1 MKPHIAVVGSIN
13 MDLVFQTPRMP
24 LPGET
29 LMGHRFHLVHGGKG
43 ANQAVAAARMGAAV
57 HMIACVG
64 DDANGHSC
72 LQTLQADAIDTAHVR
87 VVPDCATGVAGILLD
102 DAGQNSIVLATGANA
117 SLVESDIDA
126 ARSTI
131 AQAKLLLCQLETPL
145 STVLHAIQYAKQV
158 SVAAQETGQ
167 EPVKVVLNPA
177 PAQKLDAQVLKQVDY
192 LVVNE
197 TEASLLSDVSVT
209 DLPSAQAAATVL
221 QQLGAGVVIVTLGA
235 MGIWVADADQAYS
248 LPAFQ
253 VKVVDTTAAGDT
265 FVGSLAVAI
274 AEGMDLRAACM
285 FAQSAAALAV
295 TQLGAQTSIPYRGAV
310 ERQLQSL

>member
-13 MDLVFQTPRMP
+13 MDLVFKTPRMP
-24 LPGET
+24 MPGET
-29 LMGHRFHLVHGGKG
+29 LMGHSFHLVHGGKG

-57 HMIACVG
+57 DMVACVG
-64 DDANGHSC
+64 DDVNGQSC
-72 LQTLQADAIDTAHVR
+72 VQALQNDGIDVTHVR
-87 VVPDCATGVAGILLD
+87 SVEKCATGVAGILLD
-102 DAGQNSIVLATGANA
+102 DAGQNSIVLAIGANG
-117 SLVESDIDA
+117 LLLEHDVDRA
-126 ARSTI
+126 ARTI

-145 STVLHAIQYAKQV
+145 PTVLHAIACAKQA
-158 SVAAQETGQ
+158 SVRTQQE
-167 EPVKVVLNPA
+167 VKVVLNPA
-177 PAQKLDAQVLKQVDY
+177 PAQKLHDEVLAQVDY

-197 TEASLLSDVSVT
+197 TEASLLSDIAVHDFPT
-209 DLPSAQAAATVL
+209 AQAAAAVL
-221 QQLGAGVVIVTLGA
+221 QQRGAGVVIVTLGA
-235 MGIWVADADQAYS
+235 MGIWVADVDQAYS

-265 FVGSLAVAI
+265 FVGSFAVAI

-295 TQLGAQTSIPYRGAV
+295 TQLGAQTSIPYRDAV

>member
-1 MKPHIAVVGSIN
+1 
-13 MDLVFQTPRMP
+13 
-24 LPGET
+24 
-29 LMGHRFHLVHGGKG
+29 
-43 ANQAVAAARMGAAV
+43 
-57 HMIACVG
+57 
-64 DDANGHSC
+64 
-72 LQTLQADAIDTAHVR
+72 
-87 VVPDCATGVAGILLD
+87 
-102 DAGQNSIVLATGANA
+102 
-117 SLVESDIDA
+117 
-126 ARSTI
+126 
-131 AQAKLLLCQLETPL
+131 
-145 STVLHAIQYAKQV
+145 
-158 SVAAQETGQ
+158 
-167 EPVKVVLNPA
+167 VKVVLNPA

-235 MGIWVADADQAYS
+235 MGIWVADTDQAYS

-265 FVGSLAVAI
+265 FVGSFAVAI